1 MSRAG
6 AMSVRLAYL
15 VALAARQSGLARL
28 YASPLYRWR
37 FARGRPDRLVIAPQD
52 LRAADPT
59 RAQEIT
65 EGRYAFAGKTLD
77 LPEESPFAA
86 APPSQAWLEA
96 LLGFT
101 WLRHLKVA
109 DGTRGRA
116 AARSLVGAF
125 MRSPNRF
132 SPEALEPV
140 TTARRLLSLLSQAPL
155 VLEGADRGFY
165 KAFVRSLNWQANY
178 LMQAGLVGRD
188 GMPRLVC
195 ALAATQASL
204 CLSESG
210 RLRRRA
216 THWLARELGRQVL
229 ADGGH
234 VSRNPQ
240 AVLDLLLDLLPLRQ
254 SFAARNATPPEEV
267 MNAIDRMMPML
278 RLFRH
283 GDGALAAFNGM
294 GYTQSHLVATV
305 LSYDDTRGRAIQNA
319 PYSGYQRIEAGG
331 SVLIADMGKVPPVAV
346 SQEAHAGALSFEFSA
361 DNARIIVN
369 CGAPAQG
376 REDWRQPARVT
387 AAHSTAM
394 IGARSSAQFA
404 PASGLAASLGRPI
417 VAGPRVTEA
426 ERREDRERVSLTL
439 SHDGYRRSFSLIHRR
454 SLSVAT
460 ASGALEGR
468 DEFAAP
474 SGAPWRGREAVTL
487 RFHLHPQI
495 TPRPGASPAEVLLAV
510 PGGRRWRFHVRDREA
525 AIEESVHFANPEG
538 PRRTS
543 QIVVVLPAGSDAPD
557 GVAWSLAPLP

>member
-1 MSRAG
+1 LG
-6 AMSVRLAYL
+6 FL
-15 VALAARQSGLARL
+15 VVLAARQASLARL

-37 FARGRPDRLVIAPQD
+37 FSRGHPERLVIAPQD
-52 LRAADPT
+52 LRTADPT
-59 RAQEIT
+59 RAQEII

-77 LPEESPFAA
+77 LREVSPFQA
-86 APPSQAWLEA
+86 APPSEAWLEA
-96 LLGFT
+96 LLGFS

-125 MRSPNRF
+125 MRSPMRF
-132 SPEALEPV
+132 SAVALEPV

-165 KAFVRSLNWQANY
+165 KAFVRSMNWQANY

-204 CLSESG
+204 CLSDSD

-216 THWLARELGRQVL
+216 TRWLARELGRQVL

-240 AVLDLLLDLLPLRQ
+240 AVLDLILDLLPLRQ
-254 SFAARNATPPEEV
+254 SFAARNAAPPDEV

-319 PYSGYQRIEAGG
+319 PHSGYQRVEAGG
-331 SVLIADMGKVPPVAV
+331 SVLIADVGKVPPIAV

-361 DNARIIVN
+361 DNARIVVN
-369 CGAPAQG
+369 CGAPAQD
-376 REDWRQPARVT
+376 REDWRQPARIT

-394 IGARSSAQFA
+394 IAGRSSVRFA
-404 PASGLAASLGRPI
+404 PASGFTSVLGRPI
-417 VAGPRVTEA
+417 VAGPRITQA
-426 ERREDRERVSLTL
+426 ERKEDSERVLLTL
-439 SHDGYRRSFSLIHRR
+439 SHDGYRRAFSVIHRR
-454 SLSVAT
+454 HLSVAKKD
-460 ASGALEGR
+460 GALKGR
-468 DEFAAP
+468 DEFVTP
-474 SGAPWRGREAVTL
+474 SGAPWRAREVVTL
-487 RFHLHPQI
+487 RFHLHPQV
-495 TPRPGASPAEVLLAV
+495 TPRPGSAASEILLTLPA
-510 PGGRRWRFHVRDREA
+510 GQRWRFQAPEREPL
-525 AIEESVHFANPEG
+525 IEESVHFANPEG
-538 PRRTS
+538 PRRTA
-543 QIVVVLPAGSDAPD
+543 QIVLVLPAGMDAPE
-557 GVAWSLAPLP
+557 GIAWFLEPQP